1 MRSPANYI
9 RQRLSVRLSLWIVLV
24 AAIIFTGALRYM
36 FSESKATV
44 RDEAISHANHI
55 LDNTVLRIDD
65 ILDNV
70 ETAIDNMAWLPVS
83 HLDAPD
89 SMLVYSRQILQNNPN
104 LYGCSIAFEPNYFKD
119 RGQYYSIYS
128 EMEDD
133 QIVTIQEGNANY
145 QYFYMDWYLLPKLL
159 DKPCWTEPYIDLDPD
174 TTYVKEMIISYGRPM
189 KDASGRFVGVISADI
204 SLSWLSQVISAVK
217 PYPDSYSIM
226 IGRGGTYLVHPDST
240 RLFYQTI
247 FTPTLLQPDSA
258 ITNLGHAMHAGEEGM
273 RRITID
279 GSPCYV
285 FYRPLPKTG
294 WSVAI
299 ICHESD
305 VFRGFNRLRRAV
317 WGIVLIGLLL
327 MLYIVS
333 RVITRELKP
342 LRQLARQTKVIA
354 AGHFDESLPDD
365 GRTDEIGHLTKSFG
379 DMQKSLVSYISEL
392 QATTTAKERIESEL
406 RIARDIQMSMVPA
419 KFPQREGLDLYATMT
434 PAREVG
440 GDLYG
445 YLFQGDKLYFCVGD
459 VSGKGVP
466 ASLFMAQATRL
477 FRTLAAQSMMP
488 AEICIRMNNA
498 LTDGNATHMFVTLF
512 IGLVDLTSG
521 HLDYCNAG
529 HNSPAIG
536 NEFLKMFPN
545 LPIGIMPNIQYKG
558 EQIDNIKGRPLFI
571 YTDGLNE
578 AENSQFDQFG
588 NDRLLA
594 VLNASGLDDARHVI
608 EVMTAEVERHRNGAE
623 PNDDLTMMFLKII

>member
-204 SLSWLSQVISAVK
+204 SLS
-217 PYPDSYSIM
+217 
-226 IGRGGTYLVHPDST
+226 
-240 RLFYQTI
+240 
-247 FTPTLLQPDSA
+247 
-258 ITNLGHAMHAGEEGM
+258 
-273 RRITID
+273 
-279 GSPCYV
+279 
-285 FYRPLPKTG
+285 
-294 WSVAI
+294 
-299 ICHESD
+299 
-305 VFRGFNRLRRAV
+305 
-317 WGIVLIGLLL
+317 
-327 MLYIVS
+327 
-333 RVITRELKP
+333 
-342 LRQLARQTKVIA
+342 
-354 AGHFDESLPDD
+354 
-365 GRTDEIGHLTKSFG
+365 
-379 DMQKSLVSYISEL
+379 
-392 QATTTAKERIESEL
+392 
-406 RIARDIQMSMVPA
+406 
-419 KFPQREGLDLYATMT
+419 
-434 PAREVG
+434 
-440 GDLYG
+440 
-445 YLFQGDKLYFCVGD
+445 
-459 VSGKGVP
+459 
-466 ASLFMAQATRL
+466 
-477 FRTLAAQSMMP
+477 
-488 AEICIRMNNA
+488 
-498 LTDGNATHMFVTLF
+498 
-512 IGLVDLTSG
+512 
-521 HLDYCNAG
+521 
-529 HNSPAIG
+529 
-536 NEFLKMFPN
+536 
-545 LPIGIMPNIQYKG
+545 
-558 EQIDNIKGRPLFI
+558 
-571 YTDGLNE
+571 
-578 AENSQFDQFG
+578 
-588 NDRLLA
+588 
-594 VLNASGLDDARHVI
+594 
-608 EVMTAEVERHRNGAE
+608 
-623 PNDDLTMMFLKII
+623 